1 MLRVER
7 SGRVIGVDAARGIAL
22 IGMAAVHIFPS
33 FGPDGSLHPS
43 YDIAAGR
50 AAALFALLAGV
61 GLALANGGPR
71 PRRGRELWA
80 GRAGAVARA
89 VLLLGLGVWL
99 SGIDSP
105 PLVIL
110 SYYALLFA
118 VATVFLGWSHRAL
131 ALGAAVA
138 AVATPVASHLLRQ
151 EVDPA
156 PVAEP
161 GGADLPVEL
170 FLTGTYPVLT
180 WTTYLLAGLAVG
192 RSDLR
197 RIGTAV
203 RLVVVGAV
211 LAIGAKLAS
220 SALLERLGGVGQLR
234 GVDDPGA
241 AVERG
246 LFGTTPR
253 GDADWLAVAAP
264 HSGTTFDLAHTIGT
278 SFLVLGICLL
288 VTRVLG
294 RALLPLMAVGS
305 MTLTLYTAHVLSLAD
320 GSPLLLDEPR
330 TLWLLQVL
338 VALVLATLW
347 RSAIGRG
354 PLEALAALVDRSARA
369 VVRGEGRVPV
379 RR

>member
-1 MLRVER
+1 MLQIGRADRVL
-7 SGRVIGVDAARGIAL
+7 GVDAARGIAL

-33 FGPDGSLHPS
+33 FRPDGSLHPS

-61 GLALANGGPR
+61 GLALANGGSH

-80 GRAGAVARA
+80 GRAGAMARA

-118 VATVFLGWSHRAL
+118 VATLFLGWSHRAL
-131 ALGAAVA
+131 AAGAAVA

-151 EVDPA
+151 YVDPA

-161 GGADLPVEL
+161 GGADLPVDL

-180 WTTYLLAGLAVG
+180 WTTYLLAGLAV
-192 RSDLR
+192 
-197 RIGTAV
+197 
-203 RLVVVGAV
+203 
-211 LAIGAKLAS
+211 
-220 SALLERLGGVGQLR
+220 
-234 GVDDPGA
+234 
-241 AVERG
+241 
-246 LFGTTPR
+246 
-253 GDADWLAVAAP
+253 AAP

-278 SFLVLGICLL
+278 SFVVLGICLL
-288 VTRVLG
+288 VTRVAG
-294 RALLPLMAVGS
+294 RALLPLVSVGS

-320 GSPLLLDEPR
+320 GSPFLLAEPR

-338 VALVLATLW
+338 VALVMATLW

-369 VVRGEGRVPV
+369 VVRGEGRVAV

>member
-1 MLRVER
+1 MLRVGR
-7 SGRVIGVDAARGIAL
+7 SGRVVGVDAARGIAL
-22 IGMAAVHIFPS
+22 IGMAATHIFPS
-33 FGPDGSLHPS
+33 FRPDGSLHPS

-50 AAALFALLAGV
+50 AAALFAVLAGV
-61 GLALANGGPR
+61 GLALANGGPH

-118 VATVFLGWSHRAL
+118 VATVFLGWSPRAL
-131 ALGAAVA
+131 AVGAAAA
-138 AVATPVASHLLRQ
+138 AVATPLASHLLRQ
-151 EVDPA
+151 YVDPA

-161 GGADLPVEL
+161 GAAGLPVEL

-192 RSDLR
+192 RGDLR
-197 RIGTAV
+197 RVGTAA

-211 LAIGAKLAS
+211 LAIGAKLTS
-220 SALLERLGGVGQLR
+220 SALLEALGGVGQLR
-234 GVDDPGA
+234 GVDDPAA

-264 HSGTTFDLAHTIGT
+264 HSGTTFDLVHTTGT
-278 SFLVLGICLL
+278 SLAVLGICLL
-288 VTRVLG
+288 ATRVLG
-294 RALLPLMAVGS
+294 RALLPLVAVGS
-305 MTLTLYTAHVLSLAD
+305 MTLTLYTAHVLSLAE

-330 TLWLLQVL
+330 TLWLLQVM
-338 VALVLATLW
+338 VALVVASLW
-347 RSAIGRG
+347 RSMIGRG
-354 PLEALAALVDRSARA
+354 PLEAVAALADRGART
-369 VVRGEGRVPV
+369 VVRGEARLPV